1 MKTVLRYLKPFAVFV
16 VISLAFL
23 FLQAYCDLTLPNIMS
38 NIVNVGI
45 QLGGIEETTP
55 KQLSADAMKLVTSF
69 MSPEGARYFEDAYT
83 LEGGVYARA
92 GGEDAE
98 AAGYYAD
105 AAYSLVRFLS
115 EAAPA
120 GALSGGGEDDG
131 ASMSDLD
138 IKSIYPLVLPA
149 LEAFPQGAL
158 HERYSSPEGAG
169 IGAQTGTM
177 LTGMFYRE
185 LGVDTDG
192 IRTGY
197 ILKEGGLMLAV
208 ALAAVAASLVVGF
221 LSSRIGAG
229 LSRDLR
235 LAVFR
240 KIESFSSA
248 EFDRFSTAS
257 LITRSTNDVQQVQML
272 ITMGLRMVCYAPI
285 MGIGGVVMALGKS
298 TSLSWVIAV
307 AVAVMLG
314 IILVLFSVVMPRF
327 KRRQSQIDRL
337 NLVSREQLSGLMV
350 IRAFGNEGYEEER
363 FAGANGDL
371 TGTTRF
377 VQRAA
382 GLMMPLMTIIMNGVT
397 VAIIWLG
404 SHEIA
409 SSTLQ
414 IGDMMAFM
422 QYAMHII
429 MSFLMIAM
437 MFIVI
442 PQASVSATRIAEVLE
457 TGNSIADPERPAPL
471 PEAKGGRTVEFKDV
485 CFSYDRAED
494 NLLDGISFTARPGE
508 TTAIIG
514 LTGSGKSTLIN
525 LIPRFYDVSSGS
537 VSIDGVDV
545 RRLSLKELRDAVGFV
560 PQKGLLFS
568 GTVSSNV
575 RYAGERVSD
584 ADERDALRVSQAQEF
599 VSELTEGTES
609 PISQGGKNV
618 SGGQRQR
625 LAIARALAKKPPIY
639 VFDDSFSALDYKTDA
654 KLRREL
660 REFTEDATVI
670 IVAQRVSTIMNADQI
685 LVLDAGRVVGRG
697 THAQLL
703 ESCEEYRD
711 IAESQL
717 SPDDLRRSVLQA
729 GEVSENGR

>member
-1 MKTVLRYLKPFAVFV
+1 
-16 VISLAFL
+16 
-23 FLQAYCDLTLPNIMS
+23 
-38 NIVNVGI
+38 
-45 QLGGIEETTP
+45 
-55 KQLSADAMKLVTSF
+55 
-69 MSPEGARYFEDAYT
+69 
-83 LEGGVYARA
+83 
-92 GGEDAE
+92 
-98 AAGYYAD
+98 
-105 AAYSLVRFLS
+105 
-115 EAAPA
+115 
-120 GALSGGGEDDG
+120 
-131 ASMSDLD
+131 
-138 IKSIYPLVLPA
+138 
-149 LEAFPQGAL
+149 
-158 HERYSSPEGAG
+158 
-169 IGAQTGTM
+169 
-177 LTGMFYRE
+177 
-185 LGVDTDG
+185 
-192 IRTGY
+192 
-197 ILKEGGLMLAV
+197 
-208 ALAAVAASLVVGF
+208 
-221 LSSRIGAG
+221 
-229 LSRDLR
+229 
-235 LAVFR
+235 
-240 KIESFSSA
+240 
-248 EFDRFSTAS
+248 
-257 LITRSTNDVQQVQML
+257 
-272 ITMGLRMVCYAPI
+272 
-285 MGIGGVVMALGKS
+285 
-298 TSLSWVIAV
+298 
-307 AVAVMLG
+307 
-314 IILVLFSVVMPRF
+314 
-327 KRRQSQIDRL
+327 
-337 NLVSREQLSGLMV
+337 MV

-457 TGNSIADPERPAPL
+457 TGNSIADPERPASL

-584 ADERDALRVSQAQEF
+584 DDERDALRVSQAQEF